1 MVVVMRMSFKR
12 AFFSLISFVLVLCLL
27 SGVGCDLLSDSSE
40 TSGEEASSGD
50 NGITPI
56 NPEWEGPSLNGQSQ
70 PLTSIA
76 DVVAKVKPSVV
87 AITVEIVNFGF
98 TEQGGGS
105 GWIIDESGIVVTNA
119 HVVSG
124 AVSITVTLD
133 DGRVI
138 PVDISTVAV
147 DIQTDLAVM
156 KVDVDELLPAVSVGD
171 STKLRIGDWVVAI
184 GNSLGFGTR
193 ATLGIVSQNDV
204 KIGDELGQP
213 LKLIETDA
221 AINPGN
227 SGGPLV
233 NMAGEVIG
241 INEAKIQD
249 VGVEGV
255 GWAIASTDAL
265 PIIQELINKGY
276 VVRPWLGVGTE
287 TVTPTHVFWY
297 RLSVSEGVRIT
308 SVSSGSPAEIAGL
321 QQGDV
326 VVRFCRVEVTTDYQM
341 VRAIHTAEIGETVEI
356 VYWRG
361 DTRYTTQATLIESP
375 PPGS

>member
-1 MVVVMRMSFKR
+1 MSVR
-12 AFFSLISFVLVLCLL
+12 RIFFPLISVILVLFLL
-27 SGVGCDLLSDSSE
+27 SGVACDLISDSSE
-40 TSGEEASSGD
+40 PSEEEISSGD
-50 NGITPI
+50 DGITPI
-56 NPEWEGPSLNGQSQ
+56 NPDWEGPSLNGQSQ
-70 PLTSIA
+70 ALTSIA
-76 DVVAKVKPSVV
+76 DVVAMVKPSVV

-98 TEQGGGS
+98 TDEGGGS
-105 GWIIDESGIVVTNA
+105 GWIIDESGIIVTNA
-119 HVVSG
+119 HVVSE

-138 PVDISTVAV
+138 PVDMSTVAIDV
-147 DIQTDLAVM
+147 QTDLAVL
-156 KVDVDELLPAVSVGD
+156 KVDVDGLLPAVAVGD
-171 STKLRIGDWVVAI
+171 SSKLRIGDWVVAI

-265 PIIQELINKGY
+265 PIIQELINNGY
-276 VVRPWLGVGTE
+276 VVRPWFGVGTE

-297 RLSVSEGVRIT
+297 RLSVNEGVRIT
-308 SVSSGSPAEIAGL
+308 SVSTGSPADIAGL

-326 VVRFCRVEVTTDYQM
+326 VVSFNSTAVTTDYQM

-356 VYWRG
+356 IYWRG

-375 PPGS
+375 PPQS

>member
-1 MVVVMRMSFKR
+1 MSFKR
-12 AFFSLISFVLVLCLL
+12 IFFPVVSIFLVLCLL
-27 SGVGCDLLSDSSE
+27 SCAGCDLITDSSE
-40 TSGEEASSGD
+40 PSEEGDTSSDD

-56 NPEWEGPSLNGQSQ
+56 SPGWEGPSLDGQSQ
-70 PLTSIA
+70 VLTNIA
-76 DVVAKVKPSVV
+76 DVVALVKPSVV
-87 AITVEIVNFGF
+87 AITIETVSFGF

-105 GWIIDESGIVVTNA
+105 GWIIDESGIIVTNA
-119 HVVSG
+119 HVVSE
-124 AVSITVTLD
+124 ADSITVTLD

-138 PVDISTVAV
+138 PVDMDTIAIDS
-147 DIQTDLAVM
+147 QTDLAVL
-156 KVDVDELLPAVSVGD
+156 KVDVDEPLPTAAVGD
-171 STKLRIGDWVVAI
+171 STELRIGDWVVAI

-241 INEAKIQD
+241 INEAKIQE
-249 VGVEGV
+249 VGIEGV

-265 PIIQELINKGY
+265 PIIQELINNGY

-297 RLSVSEGVRIT
+297 RLSVNEGVRIT
-308 SVSSGSPAEIAGL
+308 YVSSGSPADSAGL

-326 VVRFCRVEVTTDYQM
+326 VVSFAGVEVTTDYQM
-341 VRAIHTAEIGETVEI
+341 VRVIHTAEIGETVEI

-361 DTRYTTQATLIESP
+361 NTKYTTHATLIETP
-375 PPGS
+375 PPES

>member
-1 MVVVMRMSFKR
+1 MRMSVR
-12 AFFSLISFVLVLCLL
+12 RIFFPVISAVLVLGLL
-27 SGVGCDLLSDSSE
+27 SGVGCELLSDTSE
-40 TSGEEASSGD
+40 PSEEEILSGD
-50 NGITPI
+50 NGVTPI
-56 NPEWEGPSLNGQSQ
+56 DPNWKGPALNGQSQ
-70 PLTSIA
+70 GLTSIA
-76 DVVAKVKPSVV
+76 DVVALVKPSVV
-87 AITVEIVNFGF
+87 AITVEVVNFGF

-105 GWIIDESGIVVTNA
+105 GWIIDESGIIVTNA
-119 HVVSG
+119 HVVSE

-138 PVDISTVAV
+138 PVDMSTVAIDV
-147 DIQTDLAVM
+147 QTDLAVL
-156 KVDVDELLPAVSVGD
+156 KVDVDELLPAVAVGD
-171 STKLRIGDWVVAI
+171 SGKLRIGDWVVAI
-184 GNSLGFGTR
+184 GNSLGYGTR

-213 LKLIETDA
+213 LRLIETDA

-265 PIIQELINKGY
+265 PIIQELINNGY

-297 RLSVSEGVRIT
+297 RLSVDEGVRIT
-308 SVSSGSPAEIAGL
+308 NVSSGSPADSAGL
-321 QQGDV
+321 QTGDV
-326 VVRFCRVEVTTDYQM
+326 VVSFHGVDVTTDYQM
-341 VRAIHTAEIGETVEI
+341 VQAIHTAEIGETVEI
-356 VYWRG
+356 IYWR
-361 DTRYTTQATLIESP
+361 DDNRYTTQAILIESP
-375 PPGS
+375 PPQS

>member
-1 MVVVMRMSFKR
+1 MSVR
-12 AFFSLISFVLVLCLL
+12 RIFFPVISVILVLLVL
-27 SGVGCDLLSDSSE
+27 SGAGCDLISDSSE
-40 TSGEEASSGD
+40 SSEEETSSSGD
-50 NGITPI
+50 NGVTPI
-56 NPEWEGPSLNGQSQ
+56 SPDWEGPSLNGQSQ
-70 PLTSIA
+70 VLTSIA
-76 DVVAKVKPSVV
+76 DVVARVKPSVV
-87 AITVEIVNFGF
+87 AITVEIVSFGF

-105 GWIIDESGIVVTNA
+105 GWIIDESGIIVTNA
-119 HVVSG
+119 HVVSE

-138 PVDISTVAV
+138 PVDMSTVAIDV
-147 DIQTDLAVM
+147 QTDLAVL
-156 KVDVDELLPAVSVGD
+156 KVDVDEVLPAVAVGD
-171 STKLRIGDWVVAI
+171 SSKLRIGDWVVAI

-233 NMAGEVIG
+233 NIAGEVIG

-265 PIIQELINKGY
+265 PIIQELINSGY

-287 TVTPTHVFWY
+287 TITPTHVFWY
-297 RLSVSEGVRIT
+297 RLSVNEGVRIT
-308 SVSSGSPAEIAGL
+308 SVATGSPADIAGL
-321 QQGDV
+321 KQGDV
-326 VVRFCRVEVTTDYQM
+326 VVSFHGVEVTTDYQM
-341 VRAIHTAEIGETVEI
+341 VRAIHAAEIDETVEI
-356 VYWRG
+356 VYWRN
-361 DTRYTTQATLIESP
+361 DNQYTTQTTLVESP
-375 PPGS
+375 PPGG

>member
-1 MVVVMRMSFKR
+1 MRMRVRRLF
-12 AFFSLISFVLVLCLL
+12 LTIVLVTLIPLIM
-27 SGVGCDLLSDSSE
+27 SVAGCDLFTDLGESSQDELTSSDRE
-40 TSGEEASSGD
+40 DTIAID
-50 NGITPI
+50 PDWRA
-56 NPEWEGPSLNGQSQ
+56 PLLDGQSASL
-70 PLTSIA
+70 PTIA
-76 DVVAKVKPSVV
+76 DVVAIVKPSVV
-87 AITVEIVNFGF
+87 AITTEMVSHGF
-98 TEQGGGS
+98 TTEGGGS
-105 GWIIDESGIVVTNA
+105 GWIIDEIGIVVTNA
-119 HVVSG
+119 HVVSE
-124 AVSITVTLD
+124 ANSITVTLD

-138 PVDISTVAV
+138 PVDMSTVAI
-147 DIQTDLAVM
+147 DAQTDLAVLM
-156 KVDVDELLPAVSVGD
+156 VDVDEPLPAVAVGD
-171 STKLRIGDWVVAI
+171 STKLNIGDWVVAI

-193 ATLGIVSQNDV
+193 ATVGIVSQNDV

-255 GWAIASTDAL
+255 GWAIASADAL
-265 PIIQELINKGY
+265 PIIQELINNGY

-297 RLSVSEGVRIT
+297 RLAVDEGVRIT
-308 SVSSGSPAEIAGL
+308 YVTPDSPADIAGL
-321 QQGDV
+321 KAGDV
-326 VVRFCRVEVTTDYQM
+326 VVTFVGIDVTTDYQM
-341 VRAIHTAEIGETVEI
+341 VRAIHTAEIGDTIEI

-361 DTRYTTQATLIESP
+361 NSKYITQATLIETP
-375 PPGS
+375 PPEG